1 MRRLSILLTAL
12 FTCAGALSPAQAAS
26 SPEEQQSPPGAS
38 LASGCAQGLVST
50 QGFLVATMGSPTI
63 TGIAQQANLLLDGI
77 VTQATQAGLAGSLI
91 EELSPSGERQRVL
104 EFSSALDKL
113 QLPTKSGLPISE
125 LPSPLQ
131 EVVLKVIRLY
141 IDQAPEALQKSLIR
155 SVELYDRDEAQ
166 IYLRIQGSD
175 RADNADRSWFIFIKA
190 ESSPS
195 FVIEW
200 VALDDS
206 GVDIQSILRVQAH
219 SF

>member
-1 MRRLSILLTAL
+1 
-12 FTCAGALSPAQAAS
+12 
-26 SPEEQQSPPGAS
+26 
-38 LASGCAQGLVST
+38 
-50 QGFLVATMGSPTI
+50 MGSPTI